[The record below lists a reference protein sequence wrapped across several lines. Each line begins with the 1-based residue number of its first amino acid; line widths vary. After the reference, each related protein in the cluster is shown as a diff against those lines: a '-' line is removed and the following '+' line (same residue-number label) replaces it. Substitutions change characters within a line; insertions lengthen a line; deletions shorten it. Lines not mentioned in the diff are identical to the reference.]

1 MGYPRNNENSC
12 LRNILTVWLTFM
24 ARLDSGYL
32 VNIKTIMIT
41 ITEEKSKTKTLAK
54 THAGTLNYYRLT

>member
-1 MGYPRNNENSC
+1 
-12 LRNILTVWLTFM
+12 M

-32 VNIKTIMIT
+32 VNIKTIMIN
-41 ITEEKSKTKTLAK
+41 ITEEKSKAKTLAK

>member
-12 LRNILTVWLTFM
+12 LRNILTVRLTFM

-32 VNIKTIMIT
+32 VNIKTIMIN

-54 THAGTLNYYRLT
+54 THAGTHNYYRLT